1 MSSRRLVVAIDGPA
15 GAGKSTVSR
24 RLARALGGTYL
35 DTGAMYR
42 AITLAALR
50 EKIDLQDAGARGRVA
65 ARAKV
70 ELQPTADEGCRVL
83 LDGEDVT
90 AAIRT
95 REVTG
100 NIHWL
105 AGDGGVRDVLVALQR
120 QFALGADRPVV
131 AEGRDLASVVFP
143 DAEVK
148 IYLDAS
154 VDERAR
160 RRALELGAEAPA
172 LDVLREEIATRDH
185 RDSTRAVAP
194 LTRVPEA
201 DYVDCSRLGPD
212 EVLEA
217 LLAVVRKR
225 TSP

>member
-1 MSSRRLVVAIDGPA
+1 VRKLVVVIDGPA

-24 RLARALGGTYL
+24 GLARRLGGTYL

-42 AITLAALR
+42 AVTLAALR
-50 EKIDLQDAGARGRVA
+50 AGVALDDPAARARVA
-65 ARAKV
+65 EQAKV
-70 ELQPTADEGCRVL
+70 ELLPEEAAETCRVR

-105 AGDGGVRDVLVALQR
+105 AGDGRVRERLVALQR
-120 QFALGADRPVV
+120 EFARAAPRTVV

-143 DAEVK
+143 DADVK

-154 VDERAR
+154 VEERAR
-160 RRALELGAEAPA
+160 RRQKDLGAEA
-172 LDVLREEIATRDH
+172 
-185 RDSTRAVAP
+185 
-194 LTRVPEA
+194 
-201 DYVDCSRLGPD
+201 SR
-212 EVLEA
+212 
-217 LLAVVRKR
+217 
-225 TSP
+225 